1 MLSDCKSLADALN
14 NTGCAASKT
23 SEDKRLAIEL
33 SMIKQRLE
41 DQETSF
47 QWVDAAYMLSD
58 VLTKGLERGRW
69 DILEKALR
77 TSRYSIRPTEDM
89 LQDRAKK
96 RAEKQG

>member
-1 MLSDCKSLADALN
+1 
-14 NTGCAASKT
+14 
-23 SEDKRLAIEL
+23 
-33 SMIKQRLE
+33 MIKQRLE

-47 QWVDAAYMLSD
+47 QWVDAVYMLSD